1 MFKYFIRISFFFI
14 TILILIVL
22 YLSFFGVKTNKFN
35 DQIKSQISKKD
46 NRFNIDLDEI
56 FIKLNLKEKSI
67 SLNSKNLDFYINKES
82 QKIENVDILIDLISV
97 IKKENRVR
105 KIIINSKEND
115 INKLLQFIR
124 SYKIN
129 VPALY
134 LENSITKGKIIYDLK
149 IDLNGNNKDK
159 LKLRACN

>member
-67 SLNSKNLDFYINKES
+67 SLNSKNLDFYIT
-82 QKIENVDILIDLISV
+82 
-97 IKKENRVR
+97 KKV
-105 KIIINSKEND
+105 K
-115 INKLLQFIR
+115 
-124 SYKIN
+124 
-129 VPALY
+129 
-134 LENSITKGKIIYDLK
+134 
-149 IDLNGNNKDK
+149 K
-159 LKLRACN
+159 LKM